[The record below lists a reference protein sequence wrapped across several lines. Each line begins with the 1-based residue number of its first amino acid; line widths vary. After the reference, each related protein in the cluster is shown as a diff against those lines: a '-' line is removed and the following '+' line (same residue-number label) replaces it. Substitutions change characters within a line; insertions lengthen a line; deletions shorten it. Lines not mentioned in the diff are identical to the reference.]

1 VPLILQAERFRDWFR
16 SPWMVL
22 VTVLLGT
29 SMPLA
34 DTTSMNVGRFFIARA
49 LDSNSDET
57 RWLTAGYSLFV
68 AIGIPLSHRLRGF
81 FSERT
86 LYALATLV
94 FMGGSVVSM
103 FSHFMPSM
111 MVGRALQGMSGGVL
125 LPLSVALINESF
137 PDPIRARGLTLFSL
151 GNALAV
157 SLGPTIGGYLVD
169 YASWRWT
176 MGIHLPIGFL
186 TLILVHL
193 SLADHPRPDPRRF
206 DFPGWFLYAASA
218 FFFMYAVMEGERF
231 GWHSQ
236 IIFNSF
242 IIFLGLFFLY
252 FVRAAR
258 FSDPIFP
265 PALFRYSGF
274 VVLTAVNLLRSVS
287 VFGRLYLLPLYLEV
301 FYHFQ
306 AHQAGF
312 LIMTGAM
319 VELLIPVLASLF
331 PPSFHFPWLSI
342 SLGAFLIGLSSVA
355 YLNLPGN
362 AFSIPETVLPNLVF
376 GVGMAMVQV
385 SLAPL
390 VRNTLPESL
399 QRVGN
404 VFQLA
409 VMFLGGMIGTILGR
423 HLLDNVAPV
432 FFIQVPFHT
441 HLHTLSQGVSHLSR
455 LSSEYA
461 YNIAFWIMGLIGLG
475 ASGIAMAWI
484 LFDVFPGR
492 SVLLPGTGGELRG
505 MREKYGVGNEMK
517 KGENE
522 PEI

>member
-1 VPLILQAERFRDWFR
+1 
-16 SPWMVL
+16 MVL
-22 VTVLLGT
+22 ATVLLGT
-29 SMPLA
+29 SLPLA

-49 LDSNSDET
+49 LDSSSDET

-68 AIGIPLSHRLRGF
+68 AIGIPLSHRLRSF

-111 MVGRALQGMSGGVL
+111 MVGRALQGMAGGVL
-125 LPLSVALINESF
+125 LPLSLALVNESF
-137 PDPIRARGLTLFSL
+137 PESSRAQGLTLFSL

-169 YASWRWT
+169 YANWRWT
-176 MGIHLPIGFL
+176 MGIHLPIGFA
-186 TLILVHL
+186 TLIFVHL
-193 SLADHPRPDPRRF
+193 SLEEHPRQDPRRF
-206 DFPGWFLYAASA
+206 DLPGWLLYSASA
-218 FFFMYAVMEGERF
+218 FFFMYSVMEGERF

-236 IIFNSF
+236 IIFQTF
-242 IIFLGLFFLY
+242 FIFLALFFFYVLW
-252 FVRAAR
+252 AAR
-258 FSDPIFP
+258 FPDPIFP
-265 PALFRYSGF
+265 LDLFRYPGF
-274 VVLTAVNLLRSVS
+274 VILTVVNLLRSVS
-287 VFGRLYLLPLYLEV
+287 VFGRLYLLPLYLEI

-319 VELLIPVLASLF
+319 VELMIPVLAALV
-331 PPSFHFPWLSI
+331 PGNLHFPWLAI
-342 SLGAFLIGLSSVA
+342 SLGSFLLGLSSVA

-362 AFSIPETVLPNLVF
+362 AFSVPETVLPNLVF

-390 VRNTLPESL
+390 VRRTLPVPLE
-399 QRVGN
+399 RVGN

-423 HLLDNVAPV
+423 HLLDNLAPV
-432 FFIQVPFHT
+432 FHVQIP
-441 HLHTLSQGVSHLSR
+441 LSPLSESTISHGAILLKR
-455 LSSEYA
+455 LSGEYS
-461 YNIAFWIMGLIGLG
+461 YNIAFWVMGLISIG
-475 ASGIAMAWI
+475 ASALSVSWF
-484 LFDVFPGR
+484 LFDV
-492 SVLLPGTGGELRG
+492 LPRRLRQSTIRG
-505 MREKYGVGNEMK
+505 QEDNLGA
-517 KGENE
+517 
-522 PEI
+522 

>member
-1 VPLILQAERFRDWFR
+1 
-16 SPWMVL
+16 MVL
-22 VTVLLGT
+22 ATVLLGT

-125 LPLSVALINESF
+125 LPLSVALVNESF
-137 PDPIRARGLTLFSL
+137 PERSRVQGLTLFSL

-157 SLGPTIGGYLVD
+157 SLGPTIGGYLID
-169 YASWRWT
+169 YANWRWT
-176 MGIHLPIGFL
+176 MGIHLPIGFA

-193 SLADHPRPDPRRF
+193 SLVDHPRQDPRRF
-206 DFPGWFLYAASA
+206 DLPGWFLYAASA
-218 FFFMYAVMEGERF
+218 FFFMYSVMEGERF

-236 IIFNSF
+236 LIFQSF
-242 IIFLGLFFLY
+242 FVFLSLFFLY
-252 FVRAAR
+252 ILWSAHFT
-258 FSDPIFP
+258 DPIFP
-265 PALFRYSGF
+265 PDLFRYPGF
-274 VVLTAVNLLRSVS
+274 VVLTVVNFLRSVS
-287 VFGRLYLLPLYLEV
+287 VFGRLYLLPLYLEI

-319 VELLIPVLASLF
+319 VELLIPVLATLL
-331 PPSFHFPWLSI
+331 PVHLHYPWIAI
-342 SLGAFLIGLSSVA
+342 SLGTFLLGLSSVA

-390 VRNTLPESL
+390 VRSTLPVSL
-399 QRVGN
+399 ERVGN

-423 HLLDNVAPV
+423 HLLDNLAPV
-432 FFIQVPFHT
+432 FQVQIPFILQPQGAFHGFS
-441 HLHTLSQGVSHLSR
+441 LLNR
-455 LSSEYA
+455 LSSEYS

-475 ASGIAMAWI
+475 ASALSVAWF
-484 LFDVFPGR
+484 LFDVFPR
-492 SVLLPGTGGELRG
+492 RIRKVSLRG
-505 MREKYGVGNEMK
+505 QEDNSGA
-517 KGENE
+517 
-522 PEI
+522 

>member
-1 VPLILQAERFRDWFR
+1 MEEEVVPLTQKAERFWEGVR

-49 LDSNSDET
+49 LDSNPDET

-86 LYALATLV
+86 LYALGTLV

-111 MVGRALQGMSGGVL
+111 MVGRALQGISGGVL
-125 LPLSVALINESF
+125 LPLSVALVNESF
-137 PDPIRARGLTLFSL
+137 PEQSRSRGLTLFSL

-169 YASWRWT
+169 YADWRWT
-176 MGIHLPIGFL
+176 MGIHLPIGFV

-193 SLADHPRPDPRRF
+193 SLVDHPRPDPRRF
-206 DFPGWFLYAASA
+206 DLPGWILYAASA

-236 IIFNSF
+236 IIFQSF
-242 IIFLGLFFLY
+242 FVFLFLFFLY
-252 FVRAAR
+252 VLWAGR
-258 FSDPIFP
+258 FTDPIFP
-265 PALFRYSGF
+265 LELFRYPGF
-274 VVLTAVNLLRSVS
+274 VVLTIVNLLRSVS
-287 VFGRLYLLPLYLEV
+287 VFGRLYLLPLYLET

-319 VELLIPVLASLF
+319 VELLIPVLASLI
-331 PPSFHFPWLSI
+331 PTNLHYPWLSI
-342 SLGAFLIGLSSVA
+342 SLGTFLLGLSSVA

-362 AFSIPETVLPNLVF
+362 AFSVPETVLPNLVF
-376 GVGMAMVQV
+376 GVGMALVQV

-390 VRNTLPESL
+390 VRNTLPGRFE
-399 QRVGN
+399 RVGN

-409 VMFLGGMIGTILGR
+409 VMFLGGMAGTILGR
-423 HLLDNVAPV
+423 HLLDNLVPV
-432 FFIQVPFHT
+432 FLLQVPFHSSFPGFSLGFA
-441 HLHTLSQGVSHLSR
+441 HLNR
-455 LSSEYA
+455 LSSAYA

-475 ASGIAMAWI
+475 ASGLSVAWF
-484 LFDVFPGR
+484 LFV
-492 SVLLPGTGGELRG
+492 VLPRRFQKPFLREQG
-505 MREKYGVGNEMK
+505 DNSGA
-517 KGENE
+517 
-522 PEI
+522 